1 MPSDNSFV
9 VKDSGARQQFA
20 SGMVRDTQEGKTDF
34 TRALDGP
41 MFQRWND
48 HLTKGATKYPDVR
61 PGVPNW
67 TLAAGN
73 EELARFKKSA
83 MRHFIQWFRD
93 EVDEDH
99 AAAVFFNINGAEM
112 VKGKMAWGK
121 DLPTPTPE
129 RTTIDRILD
138 QLKNEEEFKKGG
150 LVKRDPGPRCDEIP
164 MAKMDQSVAHSDFG
178 PDDFGGS
185 DF

>member
-1 MPSDNSFV
+1 MPFE

-20 SGMVRDTQEGKTDF
+20 SGMVRDTQEGKTDY

-41 MFQRWND
+41 MFKRWND

-73 EELARFKKSA
+73 EELTRFKKSA
-83 MRHFIQWFRD
+83 MRHFIQWYRD

-99 AAAVFFNINGAEM
+99 ASAVFFNINGAEH
-112 VKGKMAWGK
+112 VKGKMEAE
-121 DLPTPTPE
+121 PNTPTVP
-129 RTTIDRILD
+129 DCHSS
-138 QLKNEEEFKKGG
+138 
-150 LVKRDPGPRCDEIP
+150 GPNGENQCPCQQEGDC
-164 MAKMDQSVAHSDFG
+164 
-178 PDDFGGS
+178 
-185 DF
+185 